1 MAYDELLSKHP
12 QALKN
17 AEKLLAVMAGENI
30 TSSERDH
37 PFVEA
42 APFAD
47 MIKYKGGG
55 WQSNWHFVDIPYFD

>member
-1 MAYDELLSKHP
+1 MAYDNLLKESP
-12 QALKN
+12 EALKK
-17 AEKLLAVMAGENI
+17 AEALLAVMAGDNL
-30 TSSERDH
+30 TSSEKDH

-55 WQSNWHFVDIPYFD
+55 W